1 MPRDYAWN
9 DPSHVGK
16 SLVSIYDVMAQK
28 FFADSKNAD
37 DEKWDKLYKL
47 VSTAGYV
54 AQMYTSILKTHEFEK
69 RLKRIEKTLK
79 STPAEEL
86 AMQYNPTIKEEN
98 ELVSKNTLR

>member
-1 MPRDYAWN
+1 MPQGYEWN

-28 FFADSKNAD
+28 FFRDSKNATEEQWVD
-37 DEKWDKLYKL
+37 LYKL

-54 AQMYTSILKTHEFEK
+54 AQMYASLLKTHEFEK

-79 STPAEEL
+79 NTSAEEL
-86 AMQYNPTIKEEN
+86 AMRYNPTIVHP
-98 ELVSKNTLR
+98 ELVTQDPLR